1 MRYDVGSLLN
11 MGPGYVPLALGGVL
25 AALGVATV
33 VKAYV
38 APDPAP
44 EATSSAEDAAPTSD
58 RAAPTSDREGE
69 RREGPREDDDD
80 ERLLAG
86 IKLRPLLLVTAAILF
101 FAYTVDGLGLLPASF
116 GAGALAS
123 FAGSRPLRALL
134 ISAGITAASYIIF
147 VALLQLRLPLVGDWL
162 GG

>member
-58 RAAPTSDREGE
+58 RGE
-69 RREGPREDDDD
+69 PREHDVD

-86 IKLRPLLLVTAAILF
+86 LKWRPILLLTAAILF

>member
-1 MRYDVGSLLN
+1 MQYDVGSLLN

-58 RAAPTSDREGE
+58 REGD
-69 RREGPREDDDD
+69 RREEPREYDGD

>member
-1 MRYDVGSLLN
+1 LRYDVGSLLN

-44 EATSSAEDAAPTSD
+44 EATSSTED
-58 RAAPTSDREGE
+58 APTSDREDA
-69 RREGPREDDDD
+69 REDQVD

-86 IKLRPLLLVTAAILF
+86 LKLRPILLVTAAILF

-123 FAGSRPLRALL
+123 FAGSRPLRGLL
-134 ISAGITAASYIIF
+134 ISAGITVASYIIF
-147 VALLQLRLPLVGDWL
+147 VVLLQLRLSLVGDWL